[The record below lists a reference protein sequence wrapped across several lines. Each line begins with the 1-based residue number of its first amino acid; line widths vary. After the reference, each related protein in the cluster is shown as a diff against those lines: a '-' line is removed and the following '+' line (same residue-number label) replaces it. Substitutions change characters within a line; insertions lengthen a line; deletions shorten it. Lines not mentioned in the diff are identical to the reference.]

1 MEIRE
6 IEISQ
11 LKRAEYNPRK
21 ELTPED
27 PEYQQLKK
35 SIVEFGYVVPVVVN
49 SDMTVIGGHQGLTV
63 LEDLG
68 YKKIEC
74 SVQNLNKT
82 QEKALNLALNKINGI
97 WDNEKLEKILAEL
110 KELEFD
116 MDITG
121 FSSEELNEIFNDTLE
136 ATEDDFDVDKELE
149 KIEEPIT
156 QLGDVWILG
165 KHRLLCGDST
175 QKGAVAQLMNNQEAD
190 IVLTD
195 PPYNV
200 NVENSK
206 GMKIKNDNMDNESFR
221 EFLTKSFKNLSE
233 VLKSGGAF
241 YIWFASREHINF
253 EKALNESG
261 LKVRQELIWNKNMF
275 ILGNQDYQWKHEPCL
290 YGWKEGAAHYFIDD
304 RTQSTV
310 IEDKHQDFRKLKK
323 EELIKILEDTYRER
337 ISTTI
342 IEEDKPTIND
352 LHPTMKPIKLLSRL
366 IKNSSRVDECV
377 LDLFGGSGSTL
388 IACEQLN
395 RTCCMME
402 LDPKYCDVIIKRW
415 ETLTGKKAELEKS
428 NGGG

>member
-1 MEIRE
+1 MDIQI
-6 IEISQ
+6 IEISK

-21 ELTPED
+21 ELAPED

-49 SDMTVIGGHQGLTV
+49 GDYTVIGGHQGLTV

-74 SVQNLNKT
+74 SVQDLNKT

-121 FSSEELNEIFNDTLE
+121 FSPEELNNIFNDTLE
-136 ATEDDFDVDKELE
+136 ATEDDFDVDKKLE
-149 KIEEPIT
+149 EIEEPIT

-175 QKGAVAQLMNNQEAD
+175 QKEAVAQLMNNKEAD
-190 IVLTD
+190 MVLTD

-200 NVENSK
+200 DVENSK

-233 VLKSGGAF
+233 TLKVGGAF
-241 YIWFASREHINF
+241 YIWFASKEHINF
-253 EKALNESG
+253 EKALNENG

-290 YGWKEGAAHYFIDD
+290 YRMERRSSPLF
-304 RTQSTV
+304 
-310 IEDKHQDFRKLKK
+310 
-323 EELIKILEDTYRER
+323 YR
-337 ISTTI
+337 
-342 IEEDKPTIND
+342 
-352 LHPTMKPIKLLSRL
+352 
-366 IKNSSRVDECV
+366 
-377 LDLFGGSGSTL
+377 
-388 IACEQLN
+388 
-395 RTCCMME
+395 
-402 LDPKYCDVIIKRW
+402 
-415 ETLTGKKAELEKS
+415 
-428 NGGG
+428 

>member
-6 IEISQ
+6 IEISK

-97 WDNEKLEKILAEL
+97 WDNDKLEKILAEL

-121 FSSEELNEIFNDTLE
+121 FTPEELNDIFNDTLE

-149 KIEEPIT
+149 EITEPVT
-156 QLGDVWILG
+156 QLGDMWILG
-165 KHRLLCGDST
+165 NHRLLCGDST
-175 QKGAVAQLMNNQEAD
+175 DKEAVEELMNNKEAD
-190 IVLTD
+190 MVLTD

-200 NVENSK
+200 DIENSQ
-206 GMKIKNDNMDNESFR
+206 GMKIKNDNMDNKTFR
-221 EFLTKSFKNLSE
+221 EFLIKAFKNISE
-233 VLKSGGAF
+233 TLKAGGAF

-253 EKALNESG
+253 EKALNENK

-275 ILGNQDYQWKHEPCL
+275 VLGSQDYQWKHEPCL
-290 YGWKEGAAHYFIDD
+290 YGWKDGAAHYFTDD
-304 RTQSTV
+304 RTQATV

-323 EELIKILEDTYRER
+323 EELINILKDIYADKT
-337 ISTTI
+337 STTI
-342 IEEDKPTIND
+342 IEENRPTISD

-366 IKNSSRVDECV
+366 IKNSSRINESV

-395 RTCCMME
+395 RICYMME

-415 ETLTGKKAELEKS
+415 ETLTGKKAKLEKK
-428 NGGG
+428 

>member
-6 IEISQ
+6 IEISK

-97 WDNEKLEKILAEL
+97 WDNDKLEKILAEL

-121 FSSEELNEIFNDTLE
+121 FTPEELNDIFNDTLE

-149 KIEEPIT
+149 EITEPVT
-156 QLGDVWILG
+156 QLGDMWILG
-165 KHRLLCGDST
+165 NHRLLCGDST
-175 QKGAVAQLMNNQEAD
+175 DKEAVEELMNNKEAD
-190 IVLTD
+190 MVLTD

-200 NVENSK
+200 DIENSQ
-206 GMKIKNDNMDNESFR
+206 GMKIKNDNMDNKTFR
-221 EFLTKSFKNLSE
+221 EFLIKAFKNISE
-233 VLKSGGAF
+233 TLKAGGAF

-253 EKALNESG
+253 EKALNENK

-275 ILGNQDYQWKHEPCL
+275 VLGSQDYQWKHEPCL
-290 YGWKEGAAHYFIDD
+290 YGWKDGAAHYFTDD
-304 RTQSTV
+304 RTQATV

-323 EELIKILEDTYRER
+323 EELINILEDIYADKT
-337 ISTTI
+337 STTI
-342 IEEDKPTIND
+342 IEENRPTISD

-366 IKNSSRVDECV
+366 IKNSSRINESV

-395 RTCCMME
+395 RICYMME
-402 LDPKYCDVIIKRW
+402 LDPKYCDVIVKRW
-415 ETLTGKKAELEKS
+415 ETLTGKKAKLEKK
-428 NGGG
+428 